1 MKSKTLGYFCLL
13 FICIIWGTTYLF
25 MRIAVSSFPAF
36 LFAGIRNTAAGLL
49 LLVSLSFTR
58 IKYNWTLR
66 NIAINFLA
74 GTLIVCLGNGL
85 LTWAVK
91 FIPSGLASLICT
103 LIPFNIVMI
112 SLLGGKGSRIN
123 FLIAF
128 GSASGLL
135 GMAFIFHDNI
145 RDLARPEYTWGVVVA
160 LIATL
165 CWSAGTVF
173 SRLKTTGSHPVY
185 NAGLQLL
192 AGGIVSFVISL
203 FTGDWHHLRPVSNA
217 SLFALFYLTI
227 LGSAAAFVAYQYAL
241 AALPVGLVAV
251 YAYVNPLIA
260 VILGYVILSEKLTAI
275 TGLAFLLTI
284 GGVYFV
290 NRGYNQLIIKT

>member
-1 MKSKTLGYFCLL
+1 
-13 FICIIWGTTYLF
+13 

-36 LFAGIRNTAAGLL
+36 LFAGIRNTTAGLL
-49 LLVSLSFTR
+49 LLLSLSFTS
-58 IKYNWTLR
+58 IKYDWSLR
-66 NIAINFLA
+66 NIGINFLS

-112 SLLGGKGSRIN
+112 SLLGGKGNRIN
-123 FLIAF
+123 SLIIV
-128 GSASGLL
+128 GSVSGLL
-135 GMAFIFHDNI
+135 GMAFIFRDNI
-145 RDLARPEYTWGVVVA
+145 KDLSRPEYTLGVLVA
-160 LIATL
+160 FIATL

-173 SRLKTTGSHPVY
+173 SRIMTAGTNPVY
-185 NAGLQLL
+185 NAGLQLFS
-192 AGGIVSFVISL
+192 GGLVAFVISL
-203 FTGDWHHLRPVSNA
+203 FTGDWHHLGPISNE

-241 AALPVGLVAV
+241 SSLPLGLVAV
-251 YAYVNPLIA
+251 YAYINPLIA
-260 VILGYVILSEKLTAI
+260 VVLGYFILSERLTAI

-290 NRGYNQLIIKT
+290 NRGYNKLKTY